1 MVCLD
6 TLHVLHILATHTHN
20 KHMAQITGHAGHT
33 FASPEALK
41 DMVIVRDKPVR
52 KKKKQKS
59 KQGAAGS
66 PVAAASP
73 VHANDEDEDEL
84 VTDAEL
90 NAT

>member
-1 MVCLD
+1 
-6 TLHVLHILATHTHN
+6 
-20 KHMAQITGHAGHT
+20 
-33 FASPEALK
+33 
-41 DMVIVRDKPVR
+41 MVIVRDKPVR
-52 KKKKQKS
+52 KTKKKNKS